1 MRQCLKTLLV
11 ALILLFGVGSL
22 TGCNKKNDPTAG
34 FKNPKIIEYK
44 TEKGTIQLTYDDD
57 GSYEVTE
64 NDPYVILKNADNNF
78 RIDIDYSNNTVKQ
91 QETAKENFAKDT
103 KNYTVIKNVE
113 LNGYEGYT
121 MVSKNYTTAN
131 VYLYLDKDNDIIS
144 NIKVSPVKTSDA
156 EKELNNGK
164 KAEDVLY
171 NQEKVM
177 QILKTVK
184 YVK

>member
-1 MRQCLKTLLV
+1 
-11 ALILLFGVGSL
+11 
-22 TGCNKKNDPTAG
+22 
-34 FKNPKIIEYK
+34 
-44 TEKGTIQLTYDDD
+44 
-57 GSYEVTE
+57 
-64 NDPYVILKNADNNF
+64 
-78 RIDIDYSNNTVKQ
+78 
-91 QETAKENFAKDT
+91 
-103 KNYTVIKNVE
+103 
-113 LNGYEGYT
+113 